1 MEKIIV
7 FFISF
12 ILNLMLL
19 IPLFKLISPL
29 LQSWTLLALFAT
41 SLLGGIF
48 LFLILEILDTV
59 KK

>member
-29 LQSWTLLALFAT
+29 LQCWTLLALFAT

>member
-29 LQSWTLLALFAT
+29 LQSWNLLALFAT